1 MHVRSQKY
9 QATIFVLKKKNRLL
23 LTFAAY
29 IQVHFILDFIM
40 EPITVNPDQTAPN
53 GAV

>member
-1 MHVRSQKY
+1 MHVHSQKY
-9 QATIFVLKKKNRLL
+9 PATIFVLKKNRLL

-29 IQVHFILDFIM
+29 IQAHFILDFIM